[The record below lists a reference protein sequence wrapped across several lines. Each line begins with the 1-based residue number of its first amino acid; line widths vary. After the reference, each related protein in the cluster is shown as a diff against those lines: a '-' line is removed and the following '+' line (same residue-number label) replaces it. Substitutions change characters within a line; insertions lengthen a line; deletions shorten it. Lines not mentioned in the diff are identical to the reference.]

1 MTTYTPGP
9 YTVRPSQF
17 DNELLILAD
26 ETCIAAVPLWENDGE
41 EDTLAEQSRA
51 NAALLAAAPELFIAV
66 QCLIAQIDSL
76 HGQSSCIDEDLEQG
90 KPYQMAQAAIAKVR
104 PA

>member
-26 ETCIAAVPLWENDGE
+26 ETCIAAVPIWENDDEG
-41 EDTLAEQSRA
+41 DTLAEQSRA
-51 NAALLAAAPELFIAV
+51 NAALLVAAPEL
-66 QCLIAQIDSL
+66 
-76 HGQSSCIDEDLEQG
+76 LEALELCVDVLG
-90 KPYQMAQAAIAKVR
+90 ELARLDDGTPSVSALNMARAALAKAR
-104 PA
+104 SA